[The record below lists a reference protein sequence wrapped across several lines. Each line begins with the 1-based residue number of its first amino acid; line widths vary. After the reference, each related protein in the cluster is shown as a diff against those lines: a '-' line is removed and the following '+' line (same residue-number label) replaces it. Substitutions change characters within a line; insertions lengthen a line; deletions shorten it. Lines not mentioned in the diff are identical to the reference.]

1 MLLHHASHEK
11 KNQHDESLH
20 SNSKCRLITTEAHVD
35 IPFEP
40 TRSFC
45 YRFSRYQALPEVL
58 ASSEAVS
65 GGPFRLI
72 DVSKRIIDEHL
83 TPEQQGMMVRR
94 AESEREDPIHRVVKT
109 YIPFIAKN
117 TGQLISL
124 GDGMF
129 RLPTADDISEEEL
142 EDAAL
147 EDESADA
154 PASEGHLYAFSFP
167 SLTKTDG
174 AFPIKIGMTA
184 GDVATRVQQQ
194 CRGSATFDNP
204 VILGQW
210 LVKRVRAVELA
221 VHNTL
226 RARGKWRENIPGAE
240 WFDTTVAE
248 IECVVAFITNSS
260 LSARPG
266 SSNELV

>member
-1 MLLHHASHEK
+1 ME
-11 KNQHDESLH
+11 
-20 SNSKCRLITTEAHVD
+20 

-58 ASSEAVS
+58 ASSEAAS
-65 GGPFRLI
+65 GSPFRLI

-83 TPEQQGMMVRR
+83 TAEQQGMMVRR
-94 AESEREDPIHRVVKT
+94 AESDRQDPIHRVVKT

-117 TGQLISL
+117 TGQLVSL
-124 GDGMF
+124 GEGMF
-129 RLPTADDISEEEL
+129 RLPTVDDISEEEL

-147 EDESADA
+147 EDESVDA
-154 PASEGHLYAFSFP
+154 AASDGHIYAFSFP
-167 SLTKTDG
+167 SLTRGEG

-194 CRGSATFDNP
+194 CRGAATFDNP

-210 LVKRVRAVELA
+210 QVKRVRAVELA
-221 VHNTL
+221 VHNIL
-226 RARGKWRENIPGAE
+226 RSRGKWRENVPGAE
-240 WFDTTVAE
+240 WFDTTVRE
-248 IECVVAFITNSS
+248 IESIIAFVLCS
-260 LSARPG
+260 P
-266 SSNELV
+266 E